1 MDNLLEIWDKPQTEE
16 LYLMAGWRQWA
27 DAGSTSSNLPQ
38 YLINQT
44 EAKKIGQI
52 KPYGF
57 YLFQIPGM
65 HHFLRPEIKLAD
77 GYRRDL
83 SLRRNEIYFTGNERK
98 GLVIFLGDEPN
109 LNIERYAEL
118 FFDLAEKLG
127 VKRVITVGGVFGPV
141 PYDKERQ
148 ISCVYSLPTLRTEMT
163 EYALRFAEYE
173 GGVSIGSYLADQAEK
188 RGIEY
193 LVWYAFVPAYDLA
206 QLSQQ
211 LQGVMIE
218 NDFKAWYDLMRRL
231 NHMTGLNLDL
241 SDLARRSD
249 ELLTAMTEKLST
261 LERKFPQFKI
271 REYLDQLTEDFT
283 EMPFMPLDDVWER
296 ELGDLLDDLKDE

>member
-1 MDNLLEIWDKPQTEE
+1 
-16 LYLMAGWRQWA
+16 
-27 DAGSTSSNLPQ
+27 
-38 YLINQT
+38 
-44 EAKKIGQI
+44 
-52 KPYGF
+52 
-57 YLFQIPGM
+57 
-65 HHFLRPEIKLAD
+65 
-77 GYRRDL
+77 
-83 SLRRNEIYFTGNERK
+83 
-98 GLVIFLGDEPN
+98 VIFLGDEPN